1 MRQKTGLAVTITF
14 PSNFPSAIVRVAF
27 ALSLTAFAYG
37 CSAQADNLAG
47 VPAPMHETTHPRV
60 VLASWYGP
68 GFEGRTTSSGE
79 TFRQNGYTAASPTLP
94 LGSHV
99 RVTNL
104 STGRSVVVRIN
115 DRGPFVKGRGLD
127 LSHAAARKIGLDRRG
142 VGAVRV
148 ARVDRA
154 SEGVHDSRASKTEM
168 SGASRYRRGRHVE
181 PVHYART
188 SPITPVEATTES
200 SSMVSNPVGSW
211 LMELVS
217 PIR

>member
-1 MRQKTGLAVTITF
+1 MRQKTGLAVIVTF

-37 CSAQADNLAG
+37 CSTQADNLAA
-47 VPAPMHETTHPRV
+47 VPAPMHETHPRV

-79 TFRQNGYTAASPTLP
+79 TFRQNGYTAASRTLP

-104 STGRSVVVRIN
+104 PTGRSVVVRIN

-148 ARVDRA
+148 ARVDGA
-154 SEGVHDSRASKTEM
+154 SEGVHDSSAGKAEVSA
-168 SGASRYRRGRHVE
+168 ASRYRRRRHVE

-188 SPITPVEATTES
+188 SPITPVAATTES
-200 SSMVSNPVGSW
+200 SSMVSNPIGSW
-211 LMELVS
+211 LMEMVS